1 MPSSC
6 PSPLMLVE
14 EERRSGSLR
23 TGLCY
28 LRILHAH
35 RRRAALKEKEQ
46 TNGHLKI
53 SAKPWGVLH
62 RKMRSLN
69 PPHTEGYDLLSMEL
83 SLVGFE

>member
-1 MPSSC
+1 MCVLRFLLNRGIFSPSTSW
-6 PSPLMLVE
+6 LLGVLE
-14 EERRSGSLR
+14 G
-23 TGLCY
+23 
-28 LRILHAH
+28 
-35 RRRAALKEKEQ
+35 RRAALKEKEQ